1 MLDVAYVEA
10 VESIAGGLVTLEEA
24 REAVDR
30 VLGDIQPGVPVRT
43 VDRDQ
48 WLRGRDAQTGQNAMF
63 DLIRTAKGG

>member
-1 MLDVAYVEA
+1 MAYAEA
-10 VESIAGGLVTLEEA
+10 VESVAGGLVTLEEA

-30 VLGDIQPGVPVRT
+30 VLGDIQPGVPVRA

-48 WLRGRDAQTGQNAMF
+48 WLRGRDARQGQSAMF